1 MARLEA
7 THLGAVDIPM
17 NLIGAVA
24 IPEMCL
30 DTSTLSPTDSVDS
43 AIGDSPRPAGNSG
56 KYLSYG
62 GPGFSVASFDGM
74 TGSVERIPV
83 PLPLSCAEI
92 AEFVAFPQ
100 SPVMCMSIVGETQVW
115 VGSEAG
121 SLHVF
126 ELGKNLRFT
135 SHSITMLDSSILCI
149 ASLCIASQHSI
160 NTTSDTGTT
169 LQSAVRSLR
178 IDILLGS
185 SNGAVTIISG
195 GASPNGGLSNP
206 SIVLRKP
213 RKVLDLTKHEETE
226 EGEMGRE
233 KKVNCIAAVHMTDE
247 RGGQTFWC
255 SYGRTIVIFHKDGW
269 EEIGRLDSS
278 LGHPEFQHTVP
289 KDSEIVL
296 LVNSEHGVW
305 SALSN
310 SPTVSL
316 WDSNTMAPKI
326 NISCWYVST
335 SICIHIKHIIL

>member
-115 VGSEAG
+115 VGSE
-121 SLHVF
+121 
-126 ELGKNLRFT
+126 
-135 SHSITMLDSSILCI
+135 
-149 ASLCIASQHSI
+149 
-160 NTTSDTGTT
+160 
-169 LQSAVRSLR
+169 
-178 IDILLGS
+178 
-185 SNGAVTIISG
+185 
-195 GASPNGGLSNP
+195 
-206 SIVLRKP
+206 KP